1 VNRPE
6 KEVTIYNYKL
16 VMRIRHKLNWMALY
30 GILPILIFSIVAIRY
45 GLPAALWTPAGF
57 IGMMWLHGVVSWIDL
72 RFSPDHIARTW
83 KLLIRFPWLGL
94 LPDQPVPLRVVG
106 RLQSMQLVIGA
117 ACICCSYPWISSTAL
132 LQLLV
137 THIWILL
144 PTFWIL
150 ARFRAA
156 NRYGMLKINPK
167 DTSYY
172 VE

>member
-1 VNRPE
+1 MNQQERE
-6 KEVTIYNYKL
+6 LTIYNYKL
-16 VMRIRHKLNWMALY
+16 VMRIRHNQNWMALY
-30 GILPILIFSIVAIRY
+30 SLLPILSFSIVAIRY
-45 GLPAALWTPAGF
+45 GLTDALWTPAGF

-72 RFSPDHIARTW
+72 RFSPDRLSRSW

-94 LPDQPVPLRVVG
+94 LPDQPVPLRIIR
-106 RLQSMQLVIGA
+106 RLQAMQLVIGA
-117 ACICCSYPWISSTAL
+117 ACIIGSYPWISSNAL

-144 PTFWIL
+144 PTFWML
-150 ARFRAA
+150 LRFRTA
-156 NRYGMLKINPK
+156 NRYGLLKINPK